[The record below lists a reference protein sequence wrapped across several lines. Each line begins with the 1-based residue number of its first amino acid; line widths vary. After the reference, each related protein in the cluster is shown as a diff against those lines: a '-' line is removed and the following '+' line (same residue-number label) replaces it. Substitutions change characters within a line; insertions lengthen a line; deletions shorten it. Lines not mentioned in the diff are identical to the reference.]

1 MDFML
6 FTLFLIQQMVSFIV
20 LSNFPDVVIG
30 AFYFCGM
37 QVLFQDRNTKKKLH
51 IYCLGRVYL
60 YIWFILEYHVIYLLP
75 LCQHLLNFTILYVS
89 L

>member
-37 QVLFQDRNTKKKLH
+37 QVLFQDRNTKKK
-51 IYCLGRVYL
+51 VA
-60 YIWFILEYHVIYLLP
+60 YLL
-75 LCQHLLNFTILYVS
+75 S
-89 L
+89 W